1 MFPCR
6 PSQKNWNFSLPRWIT
21 KGWNWSIHFRLKVV
35 CMEVSLCGTGQYL
48 TFETFKMH
56 MNTSHIYHIWMFTK
70 EVATV
75 LPCCLHMS
83 PYFTAEW
90 REIGIQAAPS
100 CPRSEV
106 VCCRWSTGSRGIRT
120 GRCFWTLVEPIPR
133 NIQQFSVKDVAV
145 FNGLQFSSRPS
156 LHHIF
161 DTHSQYH
168 ILALYC

>member
-90 REIGIQAAPS
+90 RETGIQAAPS

-120 GRCFWTLVEPIPR
+120 GRCFWTLVLFLSHEISNNFR
-133 NIQQFSVKDVAV
+133 
-145 FNGLQFSSRPS
+145 SRMWPWFLTGCR
-156 LHHIF
+156 LHF
-161 DTHSQYH
+161 DTITSSHFWH
-168 ILALYC
+168 T